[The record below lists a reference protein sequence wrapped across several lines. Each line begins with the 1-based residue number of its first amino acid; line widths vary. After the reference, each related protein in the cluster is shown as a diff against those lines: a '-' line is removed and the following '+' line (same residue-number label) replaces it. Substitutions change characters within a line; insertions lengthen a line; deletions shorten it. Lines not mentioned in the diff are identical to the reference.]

1 MADSQTNVALNIGS
15 QRISMAVFEVSK
27 HGGLVLKAY
36 DSESIV
42 ADPSLEASRIS
53 QTRVA
58 VGDLAQRLRIGK
70 SKVRYAISGQ
80 AVFTRFVKLPP
91 LQEDNIEQL
100 VTFEAQQHVPFP
112 LAEVVWDYEL
122 IEGGAEKEVVIV
134 AIKGDAL
141 DEINGAVNDCG
152 LGTAE
157 VDVAPM
163 ALYNAFRAS
172 YGKPDETVLLS
183 DIGAKTSNL
192 LYIEG
197 KRFFTRSIA
206 IGGVSI
212 SAAIAKEYGIP
223 FLEAEHQKVSNG
235 LVALGGG
242 HTEQMDEAVASL
254 AMVIRNALS
263 RLPAEIARTTN
274 YYRSQHAGSAPRR
287 VLLAGGGA
295 NLPYTLEF
303 FQEKLNL
310 PVEYFNPVR
319 NLSIGKG
326 IDASIVQREGH
337 LMGELVGLGLRGI
350 GKSEINIDLVPQ
362 VVEQARAADLRRPW
376 FIGTAAALLVGM
388 GIWASCQ
395 YLAASSAK
403 EKTAAM
409 EKQLKDHEPWKSRVD
424 KLLSTEASL
433 RQVANG
439 YARAEADHVFWLDV
453 LNDLGESFASDAVW
467 LTDLEPIN
475 GYDPLIAIGLKTEV
489 TKGLNGQ
496 SVIRPEFYGTSYGS
510 SSLADFQADSA
521 AQVRKPENPRVPGAA
536 TGVTANAIRIRGYW
550 RENPDS
556 QNVVSKLLKKLQE
569 NSEIRKKAE
578 DQGKPDEKGRYTVFN
593 FRIKDPKDSKQTI
606 DLLDGKYLGKILN
619 IRPASTAVNGELAQP
634 FDITLPLAREVSV
647 R

>member
-1 MADSQTNVALNIGS
+1 MADTQTNVALNIGS

-27 HGGLVLKAY
+27 NGGLVLKGY

-42 ADPSLEASRIS
+42 ADPAMDASRIG
-53 QTRVA
+53 QIRITIA
-58 VGDLAQRLRIGK
+58 DLAQRLRVGK
-70 SKVRYAISGQ
+70 TKTRYAISGQ

-112 LAEVVWDYEL
+112 LQEVVWDYEL
-122 IEGGAEKEVVIV
+122 IEGGTEKEVVIV

-141 DEINGAVNDCG
+141 DEINAAVNECG

-163 ALYNAFRAS
+163 ALYNAFRS
-172 YGKPDETVLLS
+172 TYGHPDETVLLI

-206 IGGVSI
+206 IGGASI
-212 SAAIAKEYGIP
+212 TAAIAKEYRIP
-223 FLEAEHQKVSNG
+223 FLEAEHQKISNG

-274 YYRSQHAGSAPRR
+274 YYRSQHGGSAPRR

-319 NLSIGKG
+319 NLAIGKG
-326 IDASIVQREGH
+326 IDASVVQREGH

-350 GKSEINIDLVPQ
+350 GKSEINIDLVPL
-362 VVEQARAADLRRPW
+362 VVEQARAADLKKPF
-376 FIGTAAALLVGM
+376 FIGAAAILLAGM
-388 GIWASCQ
+388 GIWAVYQ
-395 YLAASSAK
+395 NIAAV
-403 EKTAAM
+403 TAAD
-409 EKQLKDHEPWKSRVD
+409 KQRTMAEQR
-424 KLLSTEASL
+424 ASL
-433 RQVANG
+433 APLKEQVDGLLKQEATLRQIAAG
-439 YARAEADHVFWLDV
+439 YTGAEDDHVFWM
-453 LNDLGESFASDAVW
+453 DLLAEVRGAFASDAVW
-467 LTDLEPIN
+467 LTDFAPIH
-475 GYDPLIAIGLKTEV
+475 GYDPFRQVDPKAAA
-489 TKGLNGQ
+489 TKGPNGQ
-496 SVIRPEFYGTSYGS
+496 PVVKPEFFSTPYGA
-510 SSLADFQADSA
+510 SSLADIRVEQAA
-521 AQVRKPENPRVPGAA
+521 PGRKPVVANVPGGAP
-536 TGVTANAIRIRGYW
+536 VITANAVRLKGFW
-550 RENPDS
+550 RENPKS
-556 QNVVSKLLKKLQE
+556 QNVVSELLKNLRDK
-569 NSEIRKKAE
+569 S
-578 DQGKPDEKGRYTVFN
+578 TN
-593 FRIKDPKDSKQTI
+593 FRFTLKDAKGTNVVLRDEEI
-606 DLLDGKYLGKILN
+606 LDITVTGK
-619 IRPASTAVNGELAQP
+619 TGELGLP
-634 FDITLPLAREVSV
+634 FEITLPLAREIAIK
-647 R
+647 